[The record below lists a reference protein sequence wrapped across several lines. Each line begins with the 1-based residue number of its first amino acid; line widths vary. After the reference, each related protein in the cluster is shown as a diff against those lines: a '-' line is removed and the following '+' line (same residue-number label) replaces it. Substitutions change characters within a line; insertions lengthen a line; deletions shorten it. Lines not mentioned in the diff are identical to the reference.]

1 MNDLDPLSP
10 NSADSQRRL
19 MVALALAMALTFA
32 YTYFFAPQGPPPQ
45 AGGADAG
52 QVVAGAD
59 AGTAAP
65 TAGADTT
72 GTPST
77 GTGSE
82 AAVAAEATPPPPVR
96 TLDFQREWARYS
108 FSTQGAG
115 LVSAELQGQKM
126 REQGQVSIAEG
137 YKLLFGGNVAPPPQM
152 NLAQPVAGQP
162 LPLSVSITGPAP
174 LAADARYA
182 VAETGTPGNGT
193 LFTARQGPWEV
204 TKSLQWPREGF
215 ELLYTL
221 QVKNTSAQAATG
233 ELQVHYNR
241 AIDPNNEHAPSFFG
255 GVGNLSYASCH
266 VGEEKH
272 KLAPEQSAPD
282 AEDSRGL
289 VHYFGIDQ
297 QYFLSAL
304 YPLDGPLQG
313 RCDFVATPAVR
324 GVTASFP
331 LTVAAG
337 ETVTLRFGGYFG
349 PKEDDLLAA
358 VPSQALRDATGLA
371 ATSYKPQLTETID
384 YGMWAVI
391 AKLLVGVMKFFHGLA
406 GNWGVAIILLTVLVK
421 LILLPLTH
429 RSMVSMEAMKKLQ
442 PRVEELRKKYADDR
456 ERQNTEMMKLYQEAK
471 VNPLG
476 GCLPML
482 IQMPVWIAL
491 FTALRNSYDIYQEP
505 FFGPVWRD
513 LTFKDPT
520 YILPLALGISMII
533 TQKLQPQMGDPTQAK
548 IMTWFVPILF
558 TATLLNYPAGLAL
571 YIFTNNILSIAQQ
584 YGLRK
589 WLESKEHKGGGDG
602 GLPAGTATATA
613 GGKRK

>member
-19 MVALALAMALTFA
+19 LVALALAMGLTFA
-32 YTYFFAPQGPPPQ
+32 YTFLLSKNAPPPE
-45 AGGADAG
+45 AGVADAG
-52 QVVAGAD
+52 QMVAATD
-59 AGTAAP
+59 AGTPAP
-65 TAGADTT
+65 TAGGDT
-72 GTPST
+72 GTAGTPPPAGT
-77 GTGSE
+77 GTEG
-82 AAVAAEATPPPPVR
+82 AVADAAPPPPVR
-96 TLDFQREWARYS
+96 TLNFERQWAHYT

-115 LVSAELQGQKM
+115 LTSAVLQGEKM
-126 REQGQVSIAEG
+126 REQQQVSIAEG
-137 YKLLFGGNVAPPPQM
+137 YKLLFGGKVPPPPQM
-152 NLAQPVAGQP
+152 NLAQPVQGQA
-162 LPLSVSITGPAP
+162 LPLAISITGPQP
-174 LAADARYA
+174 LPADARYA
-182 VAETGTPGNGT
+182 VAETDASQGATT
-193 LFTARQGPWEV
+193 FTTRQGPWEV
-204 TKSLQWPREGF
+204 TKSIQWPKEGF

-221 QVKNTSAQAATG
+221 EVKNVSGQPVTG

-241 AIDPNNEHAPSFFG
+241 AISPDSEHAPSFFG

-272 KLAPEQSAPD
+272 KLAPDQGQPEP
-282 AEDSRGL
+282 EELRGP
-289 VHYFGIDQ
+289 VHFFGIDQ

-304 YPLDGPLQG
+304 YPLEGAQQG
-313 RCDFVATPAVR
+313 RCELVATPEAR
-324 GVTASFP
+324 GVVASFP
-331 LTVAAG
+331 LTAAAG
-337 ETVTLRFGGYFG
+337 QTVTYRFGGYLG
-349 PKEDDLLAA
+349 PKDPDLLGA
-358 VPSQALRDATGLA
+358 VPGPAVREAAGLTA
-371 ATSYKPQLTETID
+371 SAYAPQLTETID

-391 AKLLVGVMKFFHGLA
+391 AKLLVTIMKFFHGLV
-406 GNWGVAIILLTVLVK
+406 GNWGVAVILLTVLVK
-421 LILLPLTH
+421 TLLLPLTH

-442 PRVEELRKKYADDR
+442 PRVDEIRKKYADDR
-456 ERQNTEMMKLYQEAK
+456 ERQNLEMMKVYQENK

-491 FTALRNSYDIYQEP
+491 FTALRNSYEIYQEP

-513 LTFKDPT
+513 LTYKDPT
-520 YILPLALGISMII
+520 YLLPLALGVSMII
-533 TQKLQPQMGDPTQAK
+533 TQKLQPQMGDPAQAK

-589 WLESKEHKGGGDG
+589 WLEKRGGGSG